1 MEPLDMFHITHLHTV
16 LNQHRIMAAR
26 AEHNV
31 LSVSTSVIW
40 YLRVFLSQISVRRS
54 GARLSYPRVEYDG
67 EILRF
72 VSVVRIVA

>member
-1 MEPLDMFHITHLHTV
+1 MFHITHLHTV

-31 LSVSTSVIW
+31 LSVSIIC
-40 YLRVFLSQISVRRS
+40 YLVFTCFRFTLFMRRS

-72 VSVVRIVA
+72 VSVVHIVA